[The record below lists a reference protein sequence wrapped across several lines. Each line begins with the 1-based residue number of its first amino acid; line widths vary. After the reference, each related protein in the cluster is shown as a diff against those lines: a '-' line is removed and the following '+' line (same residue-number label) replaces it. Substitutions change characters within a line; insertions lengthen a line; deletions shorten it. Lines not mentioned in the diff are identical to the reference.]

1 MAERDLRFRYLG
13 DASDLTRASGQAEKA
28 LGGVDSK
35 ARSTDGTMGVLKK
48 GALKLGAAFGASYL
62 AGQIGQAVSRAEDVQ
77 SAFEVAEQIIKQTGG
92 AAGVTAGQVQTLSE
106 KIQDQ
111 TAYDKLLVAEGANV
125 VLTFKNIRDS
135 AGEGNDVFT
144 RTVELL
150 PDMAEVMQVDM
161 VSASKMFGKALNDPI
176 AGMAGLARAG
186 VQFSEDQKKA
196 IRAMVESGDL
206 LGAQKLMLEEIESQ
220 IGGTAAASADATD
233 KIANSFKEMQEAIGN
248 AVLPIVE
255 NLVPAFQ
262 WLGDEAPSALHNIYL
277 GFRQMEKA
285 SSTAVDA
292 LDFMAGP
299 LINMEDGWTD
309 VEEAVFQ
316 VNRRMEQ
323 YRDGVEEGKDESML
337 FVSVLGDLI
346 ADGDSYETTVRDL
359 IDVTGI
365 SGDKFRDA
373 AGYALAHRTELGLN
387 ETQADNLKRELQK
400 LETGTSDLKLA
411 AGEAGDAAGDFGED
425 LEDVED
431 SAEDA
436 RAKVEDLRDE
446 MRKLSDP
453 VYAAEKATDKFNDTL
468 AKVQEDGEVTQDEL
482 EELAQDW
489 RDMQAAVDDVS
500 AENIDAFEQDARGAL
515 QFIDDKVKVTRDEL
529 GLLGSAAVSGVSQ
542 VRDQLNQLLDK
553 KLQVAIQLD
562 APSPAEM
569 DTAVLAAWQRL
580 KRRGM
585 VQ

>member
-1 MAERDLRFRYLG
+1 
-13 DASDLTRASGQAEKA
+13 
-28 LGGVDSK
+28 
-35 ARSTDGTMGVLKK
+35 
-48 GALKLGAAFGASYL
+48 
-62 AGQIGQAVSRAEDVQ
+62 
-77 SAFEVAEQIIKQTGG
+77 
-92 AAGVTAGQVQTLSE
+92 
-106 KIQDQ
+106 
-111 TAYDKLLVAEGANV
+111 
-125 VLTFKNIRDS
+125 
-135 AGEGNDVFT
+135 
-144 RTVELL
+144 
-150 PDMAEVMQVDM
+150 
-161 VSASKMFGKALNDPI
+161 MFGKALNDPI

-233 KIANSFKEMQEAIGN
+233 KIANAFKEIQEAIGN

-262 WLGDEAPSALHNIYL
+262 WLGREAPAALHNIYL

-365 SGDKFRDA
+365 SGDKFREA

-387 ETQADNLKRELQK
+387 ETQADNLKRELGL
-400 LETGTSDLKLA
+400 LEAGTSTLKTA
-411 AGEAGDAAGDFGED
+411 TGEAGGEFGDFGED
-425 LEDVED
+425 LEDTE
-431 SAEDA
+431 EDA
-436 RAKVEDLRDE
+436 EAAKDAIAEVREE
-446 MRKLSDP
+446 MYKLADP
-453 VYAAEKATDKFNDTL
+453 VYAAERATKKFEDTL
-468 AKVQEDGEVTQDEL
+468 ERVQEDGEVTGDEL
-482 EELAQDW
+482 DDLAADYG
-489 RDMQAAVDDVS
+489 DMMAASNAVDP
-500 AENIDAFEQDARGAL
+500 ENINAYHREVVGAL

-529 GLLGSAAVSGVSQ
+529 NTLPGAAATAVADTGSKLAE
-542 VRDQLNQLLDK
+542 LFDK
-553 KLQVAIQLD
+553 KSKSRSGSTR
-562 APSPAEM
+562 PPKTRS
-569 DTAVLAAWQRL
+569 TRW
-580 KRRGM
+580 
-585 VQ
+585 